1 MLNRR
6 IRKILVTLAVSLG
19 IMSFTSGCGLLKKDR
34 ETEPETQSETM
45 TEETESETETEPQ
58 TELKKDIAYTS
69 TDKTIRITLPDST
82 WAVTQ
87 DVDEMRVFSSGTDA
101 MISIVHAANASEMRN
116 LAVSVSEEELKAS
129 LTSQYTEANSFEVL
143 DFEKLSSATID
154 TYEYVVKYNSTSM
167 WAYVIT
173 YGIIADEQAYV
184 ITGTVT
190 DDNKVLMEA
199 VKKAVESFTVL
210 RNSAFTAMPGTV
222 VNNNQSESQ
231 PQSETKNT
239 TVDEELDKL
248 TDYGTAATLYANDVV
263 NIRLQPSTESN
274 DNIIGSLNAG
284 DQVTVVGETPQW
296 FKVNIQGNIGYINK
310 AFLVSTK
317 PTQTEA
323 PKQDNEDEG
332 NSSNQVSNST
342 ITNTE
347 LDSYIDYGTSY
358 TFYSNSSEV
367 NLRAQPGTDSTI
379 VGSLSNG
386 QAVSVIGE
394 TDNWFVV
401 YVNGM
406 TGYVSKAYI
415 SSSSTGNTGSTG
427 GDGGSGSG
435 SGQGTTSTTGVLS
448 GTVTGATGDTIT
460 IQGDDGNIYYI
471 DYSDASL
478 STNDGLN
485 AGTYIT
491 ATIDYTNT
499 APNGT
504 LYATSVSGH

>member
-1 MLNRR
+1 MNRR
-6 IRKILVTLAVSLG
+6 VRMALVTLAVSLG
-19 IMSFTSGCGLLKKDR
+19 IMSFTSGCGLLKKEK
-34 ETEPETQSETM
+34 ETEPETQTETV
-45 TEETESETETEPQ
+45 TEETESESETETEPQ

-82 WAVTQ
+82 WSVTQ
-87 DVDEMRVFSSGTDA
+87 DADEMRVFSSGTDA
-101 MISIVHAANASEMRN
+101 MISIVHAADASEMKS
-116 LAVSVSEEELKAS
+116 VSVAKSEQELSES
-129 LTSQYTEANSFEVL
+129 LTGQYTEANSFEVIE
-143 DFEKLSSATID
+143 FEQLSSATID

-173 YGIIADEQAYV
+173 YGIIAEEQAYV

-199 VKKAVESFTVL
+199 VKKSVESFTVL
-210 RNSAFTAMPGTV
+210 RNSAFSAMPGTV
-222 VNNNQSESQ
+222 VNNNQSESNV
-231 PQSETKNT
+231 QSETTASAADDELKN
-239 TVDEELDKL
+239 L
-248 TDYGTAATLYANDVV
+248 TDYGTTATLYANDTV
-263 NIRLQPSTESN
+263 NIRLEPSTESN
-274 DNIIGSLNAG
+274 DNIIGSLNPG

-317 PTQTEA
+317 PSTTEA
-323 PKQDNEDEG
+323 PDQDQNDDD
-332 NSSNQVSNST
+332 STQSNQVSNST
-342 ITNTE
+342 MTNTE

-358 TFYSNSSEV
+358 TFYSTSDV
-367 NLRAQPGTDSTI
+367 NLRAQPGTDSSI
-379 VGSLSNG
+379 VGGISGG
-386 QAVSVIGE
+386 QAVSVVGE

-401 YVNGM
+401 YVNGV
-406 TGYVSKAYI
+406 TGYVSKSYI
-415 SSSSTGNTGSTG
+415 TSDSSGSTG
-427 GDGGSGSG
+427 GSSSGGSNTGS
-435 SGQGTTSTTGVLS
+435 TSTTGVLS

-485 AGTYIT
+485 AGVYIT
-491 ATIDYTNT
+491 ATIDYNNT